1 MRESDSIMESMTRV
15 EDNVNRRAGHVA
27 VGHKGR
33 ALVWGGYMENQ
44 VDHDQYWSS
53 GEIWIYNSLTQTW
66 SSRRTTGEIPS
77 KCSGAAATV
86 MDDTMYV
93 VAGFHKIV
101 VSLKSIREGK
111 LGALDQESSDHAS
124 DSSDDEDDS
133 SGHMV
138 SSVEIS
144 NSIWS
149 LDLNTYIWSKLEPG
163 GVPPLRCDKTA
174 CWTYGDKVYL
184 FGGFGP
190 PPASQVDKL
199 GTLFEF
205 VEDPTTTSGYSS
217 YTRGWSNQLVVY
229 NSLTNKWEWPACTGQ
244 PPSPRAAHSVSVVG
258 NTAYV
263 FGGRHQDNRLNDLH
277 CLDLV
282 NMKWSLMVA
291 DTDASDVPV
300 GRSWQTMTPIH
311 TGKEE
316 GGLVIYGGFDTNQT
330 ALGDCWRMDLSLE
343 PSSWV
348 RCRHLELGPRLWHQA
363 VALDSSQV
371 MVVGG
376 LMNNI
381 LAPGYVAKHHAE
393 KVLFLRVAPSSLL
406 KLCLEYITKHR
417 ELFNKEVEELP
428 LSLKRIVKIRCSSG
442 A

>member
-1 MRESDSIMESMTRV
+1 M
-15 EDNVNRRAGHVA
+15 
-27 VGHKGR
+27 
-33 ALVWGGYMENQ
+33 
-44 VDHDQYWSS
+44 
-53 GEIWIYNSLTQTW
+53 
-66 SSRRTTGEIPS
+66 
-77 KCSGAAATV
+77 
-86 MDDTMYV
+86 
-93 VAGFHKIV
+93 
-101 VSLKSIREGK
+101 
-111 LGALDQESSDHAS
+111 
-124 DSSDDEDDS
+124 
-133 SGHMV
+133 
-138 SSVEIS
+138 IS
-144 NSIWS
+144 HFIF
-149 LDLNTYIWSKLEPG
+149 
-163 GVPPLRCDKTA
+163 RCDKTA
-174 CWTYGDKVYL
+174 CWTFGDKVYL

-199 GTLFEF
+199 GTLFDF

-229 NSLTNKWEWPACTGQ
+229 NSLTNRWEWPACTGQ
-244 PPSPRAAHSVSVVG
+244 APSPRAAHSVSVVG

-291 DTDASDVPV
+291 DTDAVDVPV

-311 TGKEE
+311 TGKVE

-371 MVVGG
+371 C
-376 LMNNI
+376 I
-381 LAPGYVAKHHAE
+381 E
-393 KVLFLRVAPSSLL
+393 
-406 KLCLEYITKHR
+406 
-417 ELFNKEVEELP
+417 
-428 LSLKRIVKIRCSSG
+428 
-442 A
+442 